1 MQMTIEKIL
10 QNSLYYECNVPVKND
25 THKNNCNASSDAI
38 VTVWAIGI
46 GIGTSI
52 QSVQTFRGGRCS
64 HENAN
69 KFNWAG
75 SQSIIQLYNRT
86 GTTGRKVYS

>member
-1 MQMTIEKIL
+1 MTIKKVL

-25 THKNNCNASSDAI
+25 IHKNNCNASSDAI
-38 VTVWAIGI
+38 ATVCATGI

-52 QSVQTFRGGRCS
+52 QSEQAFRGGRGS

-69 KFNWAG
+69 KFNCSSVAKHYT
-75 SQSIIQLYNRT
+75 I
-86 GTTGRKVYS
+86 V